1 MSVIFFFKDVGYERD
16 NIQSDSHYS
25 EINRKT
31 EKSTWNIDLILNDFK
46 WEGHP
51 GTLCV
56 GVRLHKP
63 LKLVLQVS
71 HIFFFFL
78 LFITFMQ
85 LAPDQ
90 YVDVKVV
97 IISWNNFIPL
107 IPLLH
112 SKIQYAAIPWTLV
125 IIKKY

>member
-1 MSVIFFFKDVGYERD
+1 
-16 NIQSDSHYS
+16 
-25 EINRKT
+25 
-31 EKSTWNIDLILNDFK
+31 
-46 WEGHP
+46 
-51 GTLCV
+51 
-56 GVRLHKP
+56 
-63 LKLVLQVS
+63 
-71 HIFFFFL
+71 
-78 LFITFMQ
+78 MQ

-125 IIKKY
+125 IVKKYLQNQNQAFNVIS